1 MTNEPQFQNGNFA
14 SQKSVSQFS
23 AVTAVTST
31 QIQKRNISHT
41 GSQTEQTE
49 AVRSLLDQG
58 LSSEAERS
66 SRSLIKTARRNPA
79 LLATAHCYLSV
90 ALEMQGRYL
99 ESLEAVK
106 TYERPE
112 SLKDLDAESVA
123 YVRVHI
129 GLAYHYTGDPPKAIA
144 ILNTALRE
152 ASQSHVAPH
161 LGAIYLALARVYRSI
176 NEYTIARDYAQ
187 SALDHYRRTGDW
199 RGLAEAY
206 FGIALAE
213 LFEGK
218 YELALEAFEQALKL
232 VGDNPAPY

>member
-1 MTNEPQFQNGNFA
+1 MNNESLFQNGHFGGHKQALAFA
-14 SQKSVSQFS
+14 AATSAQRQSISQPESQ
-23 AVTAVTST
+23 V
-31 QIQKRNISHT
+31 
-41 GSQTEQTE
+41 EQTE

-79 LLATAHCYLSV
+79 LLARAHCYLSV

-106 TYERPE
+106 SYELPE
-112 SLKDLDAESVA
+112 SLKDLDAESLA
-123 YVRVHI
+123 FVRVHV

-152 ASQSHVAPH
+152 ASQSNDTAH
-161 LGAIYLALARVYRSI
+161 LGTIYVALSRVYRSI

-187 SALDHYRRTGDW
+187 SALDSARRARKPGHCA
-199 RGLAEAY
+199 RGVYQNLPQRAQVQNGCRRA
-206 FGIALAE
+206 I
-213 LFEGK
+213 
-218 YELALEAFEQALKL
+218 
-232 VGDNPAPY
+232 